1 MSSGVVTDLRFAS
14 ADTHASWDEI
24 VRGGSLSAIG
34 MASFRDLLSKEDAEA
49 IRAYVISRA
58 IEDRSVKATTDAG
71 MP

>member
-1 MSSGVVTDLRFAS
+1 
-14 ADTHASWDEI
+14 
-24 VRGGSLSAIG
+24 

-49 IRAYVISRA
+49 IRAYIISRA